1 MFPQPCKGV
10 TPYAAPNDSLSG
22 LGKCGGEP
30 WTQAS
35 RSQTRSSLGFH
46 RPGFQPSELAYPQH
60 AGTVNSLPLYTEN
73 SEEPQPYE
81 KRVSLTDPPASPKAT
96 GSPWT
101 HTHLRPARSLRVPAM
116 PGQIDLEWKEGES
129 LRTLPRVNRWSG
141 LADQLLTD
149 YAEELRSAAIAGV
162 VSDRSG
168 AGERR
173 AFIRPDDRAAREV
186 GGGLHLIR

>member
-1 MFPQPCKGV
+1 MTLTSICYVIPVQRDNIAALREAGFVNCSYPC
-10 TPYAAPNDSLSG
+10 
-22 LGKCGGEP
+22 
-30 WTQAS
+30 
-35 RSQTRSSLGFH
+35 
-46 RPGFQPSELAYPQH
+46 
-60 AGTVNSLPLYTEN
+60 
-73 SEEPQPYE
+73 
-81 KRVSLTDPPASPKAT
+81 SPKAT

-101 HTHLRPARSLRVPAM
+101 HTHLRPARSLRVPVM

-162 VSDRSG
+162 VSDRSR

-173 AFIRPDDRAAREV
+173 AFVQPNDRAAREV